1 VTAASIDIRSNGAAR
16 LRVTSSRI
24 ARPFR
29 GVLLRHRVQGLEQA
43 LPVLELGPR
52 RRIGG
57 QPRLEL
63 ARLGV
68 ARFAVEDGVHQLGER
83 GVLQGHLTSNP

>member
-1 VTAASIDIRSNGAAR
+1 MTIRGYQ
-16 LRVTSSRI
+16 
-24 ARPFR
+24 PFR
-29 GVLLRHRVQGLEQA
+29 DMLLRHRLQGLEQA
-43 LPVLELGPR
+43 LPLLELGPR

-57 QPRLEL
+57 QAQLEL

-68 ARFAVEDGVHQLGER
+68 AGFAVEDGVDHFGER